1 MNVQAPFSA
10 AVTTLFLLL
19 SLIFSTPAHAQHDQH
34 GDLTFTIYQ
43 NGITLVR
50 DARTVRLDEGGNQ
63 LALYGLPASLQFNSV
78 LPILNGTVS
87 EVTLDMRQPGFQSV
101 MQHLVGRQVRLDHT
115 DGSSIS
121 GMLTHFRSNL
131 IIIELSDGSSVVLPG
146 LDGYRVAARDLPEV
160 GRPYPRL
167 NIDLQAARRGEQT
180 VDLYY
185 LMNALRWETE
195 YTLVIDEDEDSAV
208 LNGWNILQNRSDEIF
223 RDVTVHLVAGD
234 LNMGGGGP
242 RPDMMMR
249 AVAESVAFDGGQ
261 ESSGL
266 FEYERFSLPGVYTLQ
281 PAETA
286 KRALIPEQTIPV
298 NKRYHY
304 TSSDR
309 RMELPAGGLVQVQFV
324 IDNARDGALGMV
336 LPAGLVR
343 MFIQQDGQL
352 QVIGQ
357 DQLANTAPGSTIRL
371 TTGAA
376 FNILVQENVTR
387 QNRISDRISEQSNRL
402 TLTNEGDEDITVVV
416 SRPIHTSQRVT
427 DSNLPHT
434 MPTAG
439 QAVFEVPV
447 PAGGTAVLEFTLRT
461 ER

>member
-1 MNVQAPFSA
+1 MA
-10 AVTTLFLLL
+10 ALLTILLATWLTTPVL
-19 SLIFSTPAHAQHDQH
+19 AQHDHH
-34 GDLTFTIYQ
+34 GEMTFTIYQ
-43 NGITLVR
+43 NGITLVH
-50 DARTVRLDEGGNQ
+50 DARSLSLDEGRNQ
-63 LALYGLPASLQFNSV
+63 IALYGLPASLQFNSV
-78 LPILNGTVS
+78 LPVLNGSVS

-121 GMLTHFRSNL
+121 GTLTHYRSNL

-146 LDGYRVAARDLPEV
+146 LDGYRVSARDLPEV

-167 NIDLQAARRGEQT
+167 NIDLQADRRGEQS
-180 VDLYY
+180 VSLYY

-195 YTLVIDEDEDSAV
+195 YTLEISEDETMAV
-208 LNGWNILQNRSDEIF
+208 LNGWNILQNRSDEVF

-261 ESSGL
+261 ESTGL
-266 FEYERFSLPGVYTLQ
+266 FEYERFTLPGTYTLN

-286 KRALIPEQTIPV
+286 KRALIPQQEVPV
-298 NKRYHY
+298 SKRYHY

-309 RMELPAGGLVQVQFV
+309 RMELPAGGLVQVQFE
-324 IDNARDGALGMV
+324 IDNARDGALGRV

-343 MFIQQDGQL
+343 MFIRQDGQL

-376 FNILVQENVTR
+376 FNVLVQENVTR
-387 QNRISDRISEQSNRL
+387 QNRISDRISEQTNRL
-402 TLTNEGDEDITVVV
+402 TLTNEGDEDLTVVV

-427 DSNLPHT
+427 ESSLPHT

-447 PAGGTAVLEFTLRT
+447 PAGGTAALEFTLRS